1 MSVVDGPALIVD
13 AALARERPSA
23 ATTVIGITGSVAVGK
38 STLAAAVADTVR
50 ARGKTAE
57 VISTDA
63 FLLPNATLVERGVL
77 MRKGFPES
85 FDHAALRAL
94 VDALHAGTK
103 GLTVP
108 IYSHLAF
115 DVVAGD
121 LHTLADAEIVVIE
134 GVNVL
139 SELHDVLDLSVYADA
154 PEALVEEWYV
164 ERFHELCREAEHD
177 EHSFY
182 RQFAGMSSDQID
194 QLARRTWEGI
204 NLVNLREN
212 IAPSRAVADLVVTM
226 GTGHEVVSVDSREDS
241 PP

>member
-1 MSVVDGPALIVD
+1 MIDGPAAIAD
-13 AALARERPSA
+13 AALARERPGV

-38 STLAAAVADTVR
+38 STIAAEVADNVR
-50 ARGKTAE
+50 ARGTTAE

-85 FDHAALRAL
+85 YDHEALRTL

-103 GLTVP
+103 RLTVP

-121 LHTLADAEIVVIE
+121 LHTLADADLVVIE

-139 SELHDVLDLSVYADA
+139 SELHDVLDLSVYIDA
-154 PEALVEEWYV
+154 PEKLVEEWYV
-164 ERFHELCREAEHD
+164 ERFHELCREA
-177 EHSFY
+177 STTSTPSTGSSPGC
-182 RQFAGMSSDQID
+182 RRNRSTSSPAGRGRGST
-194 QLARRTWEGI
+194 L
-204 NLVNLREN
+204 
-212 IAPSRAVADLVVTM
+212 
-226 GTGHEVVSVDSREDS
+226 
-241 PP
+241 

>member
-1 MSVVDGPALIVD
+1 MNMIDGSALIVD
-13 AALARERPSA
+13 AALARERPSD
-23 ATTVIGITGSVAVGK
+23 ATTVIGITGSVAIGK
-38 STLAAAVADTVR
+38 STFAAAVADAVR

-85 FDHAALRAL
+85 FDPAALCAL

-108 IYSHLAF
+108 VYSHLTY

-121 LHTLADAEIVVIE
+121 RHTLADADIVVIE
-134 GVNVL
+134 GLNVL
-139 SELHDVLDLSVYADA
+139 SELHDVLDLSVYLDA
-154 PEALVEEWYV
+154 PEALVEDWYV
-164 ERFHELCREAEHD
+164 TRFHELCREAEHD

-182 RQFAGMSSDQID
+182 RQFAGMSADQID

-204 NLVNLREN
+204 NLANLREN

-226 GTGHEVVSVDSREDS
+226 GPGHEVASVDSL
-241 PP
+241 